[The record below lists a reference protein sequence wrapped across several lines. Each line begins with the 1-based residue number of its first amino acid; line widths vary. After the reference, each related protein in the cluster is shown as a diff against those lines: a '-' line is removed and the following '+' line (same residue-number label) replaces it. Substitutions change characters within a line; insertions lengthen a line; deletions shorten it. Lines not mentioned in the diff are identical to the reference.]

1 MTERGRKM
9 KKIIALL
16 CCMALLF
23 SLAGCSSGTD
33 AGASAKSDTAKVK
46 TEAKASKTAKA
57 SHEKSA
63 EAAETVTGQIVSL
76 ENGTVTLQLGEL
88 TEEETSA
95 DDTAASEDA
104 SAESEKSGKK
114 HKTRTFTAGEETA
127 QVDLNGVSITK
138 HREEITLDELEAGDI
153 LMIGYD
159 DSGAITSVKVKSLG
173 GNHEKGSKGSKKP
186 AVEETAD
193 ETTTVE

>member
-1 MTERGRKM
+1 MTERGKKM
-9 KKIIALL
+9 KRIIALV
-16 CCMALLF
+16 CCAALLF

-33 AGASAKSDTAKVK
+33 ASASAKSDTAKVK

-127 QVDLNGVSITK
+127 QVDLNGVTITK

-153 LMIGYD
+153 LVIGYD

-173 GNHEKGSKGSKKP
+173 GNHQKGSKGP
-186 AVEETAD
+186 EQAAEESAAD
-193 ETTTVE
+193 ETATVE

>member
-1 MTERGRKM
+1 M
-9 KKIIALL
+9 KKIIALV
-16 CCMALLF
+16 CCAALLF

-33 AGASAKSDTAKVK
+33 ASASAKADTAKVK
-46 TEAKASKTAKA
+46 TEAKASKT

-76 ENGTVTLQLGEL
+76 DNGTVTLQLGEL
-88 TEEETSA
+88 TKEETSV
-95 DDTAASEDA
+95 DDAAASGEA

-127 QVDLNGVSITK
+127 QVDLNGVTITK

-153 LMIGYD
+153 LVIGYD
-159 DSGAITSVKVKSLG
+159 DSGAITSVKVKTLG

-186 AVEETAD
+186 AAEETAD
-193 ETTTVE
+193 GTTTVE

>member
-1 MTERGRKM
+1 M
-9 KKIIALL
+9 KKIIALV
-16 CCMALLF
+16 CCAALLF
-23 SLAGCSSGTD
+23 SLAGCSSGTE
-33 AGASAKSDTAKVK
+33 ASASAKADTAKVK
-46 TEAKASKTAKA
+46 TEAKASKP

-63 EAAETVTGQIVSL
+63 EAVETVTGQIVSL
-76 ENGTVTLQLGEL
+76 DNGTVTLQLGEL

-95 DDTAASEDA
+95 VDAAASGEA
-104 SAESEKSGKK
+104 ATESEKSGKK

-127 QVDLNGVSITK
+127 QVDLNGVTITK

-153 LMIGYD
+153 LVIGYD
-159 DSGAITSVKVKSLG
+159 DSGAITSVKVKTLG

-186 AVEETAD
+186 AAEETAD